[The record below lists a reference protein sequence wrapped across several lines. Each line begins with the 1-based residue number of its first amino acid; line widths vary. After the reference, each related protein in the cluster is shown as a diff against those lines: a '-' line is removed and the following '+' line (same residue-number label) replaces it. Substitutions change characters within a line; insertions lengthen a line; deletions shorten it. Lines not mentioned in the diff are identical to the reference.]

1 MARYAV
7 PVGLMVFCL
16 LAYWQTTQFDR
27 VPPILVRGMQPEH
40 FPQLVLFLIVA
51 LAIAVAIF
59 DPVVEHRAPAPMVW
73 VSMGLF
79 AVFALIAQIDLFL
92 ALGVFAGL
100 LAFLWGE
107 RRPWAIAIVAVVAPT
122 LVFFLFDQ
130 VFEIRFPRG
139 LLTNLWYG

>member
-59 DPVVEHRAPAPMVW
+59 DPVVEHRAPTPMVW

-92 ALGVFAGL
+92 GLGVFAGL